1 MTTLTLG
8 FSPCPNDTFLFDA
21 LVNGKIDTE
30 GLQFTAVI
38 ADVEELNR
46 RAFQQDLH
54 ITKLSYHALGHLL
67 PYYELLNA
75 GSALGNN
82 CGPLLIA
89 KEQLNEEEVNAAC
102 IAIPGKY
109 TTANFLLGLAY
120 PKAQNKKQMLFSEI
134 ENAVLSGEEI
144 SAGLIIHE
152 NRFTYQ
158 SKGLVK
164 IVDLG
169 EYWESKTG
177 LPIPLGGIA
186 IQRGLPLSIKQTVDK
201 LFRQSVQ
208 YAFNHPQ
215 DTMPFVKQYAQE
227 MDESVM
233 RQHIEL
239 YVNHYSLDLG
249 TVGREAVHKLF
260 TLAHQLRLI
269 PAFKGEVLVPQFEI
283 DINHLTN

>member
-30 GLQFTAVI
+30 GLRFTTVI

-46 RAFQQDLH
+46 RAFEHELH

-67 PYYELLNA
+67 PFYQLLNA

-89 KEQLNEEEVNAAC
+89 KKPLNEEEVNAAC
-102 IAIPGKY
+102 IAIPGQY

-120 PKAQNKKQMLFSEI
+120 PKAQHKKPMLFSEI
-134 ENAVLSGEEI
+134 ENAVLNSEKAD
-144 SAGLIIHE
+144 AGLIIHE

-169 EYWESKTG
+169 EYWEGKTA

-186 IQRGLPLSIKQTVDK
+186 IQRGLPLPLKQTVDR
-201 LFRQSVQ
+201 LLRQSVQ
-208 YAFNHPQ
+208 YAFDHPQ
-215 DTMPFVKQYAQE
+215 DTMPFVKHYAQE
-227 MDESVM
+227 MDEAVM

-249 TVGREAVHKLF
+249 AIGRQAVHKLF
-260 TLAHQLRLI
+260 TLAHQLGLI
-269 PAFKGEVLVPQFEI
+269 PAFEGEVLVPQ
-283 DINHLTN
+283 INLGTNFVTQ